1 MIIETYTD
9 KYYDDVVGIIAN
21 FYKEAIQ
28 YYDVGLDKERLMQTI
43 TMLKVNNAGNAFLMI
58 IDGKCQGILA
68 GLEAPSML
76 NPKRIFQELI
86 WYVNEPFRRYGIVLL
101 HKVQKMLKMQGF
113 ETMIMTVLEASKPEK
128 IKRFYERM
136 GFKHFETH
144 YIRSL

>member
-9 KYYDDVVGIIAN
+9 KYYADIVELIDG

-28 YYDVGLDKERLMQTI
+28 YYDVGLDKNRLMETI
-43 TMLKVNNAGNAFLMI
+43 SKLKATQAGNAFLMI

-68 GLEAPSML
+68 GIEGPSML
-76 NPKRIFQELI
+76 NTKRIFQELI
-86 WYVNEPFRRYGIVLL
+86 WYVHEPFRRYGIVLL
-101 HKVQKMLKMQGF
+101 HKVEKMLKLQGF
-113 ETMIMTVLEASKPEK
+113 NTIIMTVLEASKPEK
-128 IKRFYERM
+128 IKKFYERM

>member
-9 KYYDDVVGIIAN
+9 KYHDDVVGIIDN

-28 YYDVGLDKERLMQTI
+28 YYDVGLDKNRLMQTI
-43 TMLKVNNAGNAFLMI
+43 TMLKANNAGNAFLMI
-58 IDGKCQGILA
+58 LNGKCEGILA

-76 NPKRIFQELI
+76 NTKRIFQELI

-101 HKVQKMLKMQGF
+101 HKVQKLLKIQGF
-113 ETMIMTVLEASKPEK
+113 NTMIMTVLEASKPEK

>member
-9 KYYDDVVGIIAN
+9 KYYNDVATIINN

-28 YYDVGLDKERLMQTI
+28 YYDIGLDKDKLMHTI
-43 TMLKVNNAGNAFLMI
+43 VNFKRDNAFLMI

-68 GLEAPSML
+68 GLESPSML
-76 NPKRIFQELI
+76 NKKRIFQELI
-86 WYVNEPFRRYGIVLL
+86 WYVNEPFRSYGVMLL
-101 HKVQKMLKMQGF
+101 SKVQKLLKNRGF
-113 ETMIMTVLEASKPEK
+113 DTLIMTVLEDSKPEQL
-128 IKRFYERM
+128 KRFYTRM